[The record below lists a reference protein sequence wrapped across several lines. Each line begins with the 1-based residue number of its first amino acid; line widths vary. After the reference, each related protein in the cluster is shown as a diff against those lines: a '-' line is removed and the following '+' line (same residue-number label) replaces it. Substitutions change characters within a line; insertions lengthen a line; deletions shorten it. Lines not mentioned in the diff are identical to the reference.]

1 MSSYAHQPSY
11 YPLTADVVNVLKNV
25 IIEAGLAYI
34 AYGMQA
40 ALTLAAVR
48 ILLRREARAR
58 FMLAA
63 IIGLFVVSTL
73 AVVTDVEYYL
83 VQFPSALGTSPE
95 DIQAVM
101 NGLDI
106 VGVITRRDCRLA
118 RLDHM
123 AGLPP
128 YTMGATGVHMRKYR
142 PLVGAIVNC
151 YWNIKS
157 ITTYERIPMTRTLV
171 MTVPLLF
178 TNIVAT
184 TFIAVTVWWYRRD
197 IKGALGLF
205 ARKSQVER
213 VLVLLLETGFI
224 YCVLWALYIAFES
237 NDSGAGFTP
246 MQGLS
251 VVIPFIT
258 GLYPPVIVIITL
270 QHNKPQS
277 LLQSA
282 QISHALRFAGPPDAQ
297 ADGKEETSPPAAHS
311 STCYPTQSSS
321 ARDSLVM
328 NSTEASEGIVEMA
341 RVYIMLSA
349 CISILSAT
357 RAMAAPAS
365 SFYRPLNAEY
375 VHQLKHILTETALN
389 FSFYGVQ
396 SALLLIAAWFILS
409 RRNGRS
415 RFMLGAL
422 VALFSCS
429 SMVVI
434 AHEVSYVV
442 QTPSEVGTASKQAIK
457 HFILRVDVL
466 LAVAQRFNFVVS
478 DIIVAWRAWVIWS
491 ESRVARV
498 ILAVSVGSGLVGAI
512 IECVWVLERLI
523 TTNTTISK
531 PMDYRRDVKGNL
543 GLSTKRTQVE
553 KVLTMLVESGS
564 VYCLI
569 WLAHLIA
576 QSVIGAA
583 GFTPT
588 RLVDTALHSISA
600 IYPTVVVLI
609 AMHSNTT
616 QTLLSSQISHALN
629 FAGGADVQNASAM
642 EENIVETQD
651 NGELVST
658 TSSSA

>member
-1 MSSYAHQPSY
+1 MSSYAPAVSY
-11 YPLTADVVNVLKNV
+11 YPLTLNDVDVLKNV

-58 FMLAA
+58 FMLVA

-73 AVVTDVEYYL
+73 AVVTDIEYYL
-83 VQFPSALGTSPE
+83 VQFPFALGTSSE
-95 DIQAVM
+95 DVQALM

-106 VGVITRRDCRLA
+106 VGVVTVRLSVRAWLEWLANSVRSHRR
-118 RLDHM
+118 
-123 AGLPP
+123 LP
-128 YTMGATGVHMRKYR
+128 
-142 PLVGAIVNC
+142 VGAIVNC

-178 TNIVAT
+178 TNVVAT
-184 TFIAVTVWWYRRD
+184 TSIAVKVWWYRRD
-197 IKGALGLF
+197 IKGSLGLF
-205 ARKSQVER
+205 TKKSQVER

-224 YCVLWALYIAFES
+224 YCVVWALYIAFES
-237 NDSGAGFTP
+237 NDPGAGFTP
-246 MQGLS
+246 MQILS

-297 ADGKEETSPPAAHS
+297 ADGKEETSPQHRTAR
-311 STCYPTQSSS
+311 YS
-321 ARDSLVM
+321 ASDSFVM
-328 NSTEASEGIVEMA
+328 NSAEASEGIVEMA
-341 RVYIMLSA
+341 RDRYGSVLLLAYKTMNTQTSTL
-349 CISILSAT
+349 
-357 RAMAAPAS
+357 
-365 SFYRPLNAEY
+365 YRPLNAEY

-396 SALLLIAAWFILS
+396 SVLLFIAAWFILS

-457 HFILRVDVL
+457 PFILRVDVL

-491 ESRVARV
+491 GSRVARG

-531 PMDYRRDVKGNL
+531 PMYYRRDVKGNL

-616 QTLLSSQISHALN
+616 QTLLSSHALN
-629 FAGGADVQNASAM
+629 FAGGADVQNASAV
-642 EENIVETQD
+642 EESIVEPQD

>member
-1 MSSYAHQPSY
+1 MSSYAPELSY
-11 YPLTADVVNVLKNV
+11 YPLTPDVVDVLKNV

-73 AVVTDVEYYL
+73 AVVTDIEYYL

-106 VGVITRRDCRLA
+106 VGVVTVRLSRRDRRLA
-118 RLDHM
+118 SMDHM

-128 YTMGATGVHMRKYR
+128 YTMDVTAVYMRECRYANS
-142 PLVGAIVNC
+142 VGAIVNS

-184 TFIAVTVWWYRRD
+184 TCIAVKVWWYRRD

-224 YCVLWALYIAFES
+224 YCVLWS
-237 NDSGAGFTP
+237 NDSGVGFTP
-246 MQGLS
+246 MQILS
-251 VVIPFIT
+251 VVIPFVT

-270 QHNKPQS
+270 QSNKTQS

-297 ADGKEETSPPAAHS
+297 ADGKEENFPPTAHS
-311 STCYPTQSSS
+311 SILYPTQSSS
-321 ARDSLVM
+321 ANDSLAM
-328 NSTEASEGIVEMA
+328 NSTEASERIVEMA
-341 RVYIMLSA
+341 RALTVSLSTLRT
-349 CISILSAT
+349 IRSMDT
-357 RAMAAPAS
+357 QAS
-365 SFYRPLNAEY
+365 TLYRPLNAEY

-396 SALLLIAAWFILS
+396 SILLFIAAWFILS

-457 HFILRVDVL
+457 PFILRVDVL

-491 ESRVARV
+491 GSRVARG

-531 PMDYRRDVKGNL
+531 PMYYRRDVKGNL

-629 FAGGADVQNASAM
+629 FAGGADAQNASAV

-651 NGELVST
+651 NGELGST

>member
-1 MSSYAHQPSY
+1 MSSYAPELSY
-11 YPLTADVVNVLKNV
+11 YPLTPDVVDVLKNV

-73 AVVTDVEYYL
+73 AVVTDIEYYL
-83 VQFPSALGTSPE
+83 IQFPSALGTSPE

-106 VGVITRRDCRLA
+106 VGVVTLRLSRRDCRLA
-118 RLDHM
+118 SMDHM
-123 AGLPP
+123 AVLPS
-128 YTMGATGVHMRKYR
+128 YTMDITAVHMRECRYATS
-142 PLVGAIVNC
+142 VGAIVNS

-178 TNIVAT
+178 TNVVAT
-184 TFIAVTVWWYRRD
+184 TLIAVKVWWYRRD
-197 IKGALGLF
+197 IKGALGHF

-224 YCVLWALYIAFES
+224 YCVLWS
-237 NDSGAGFTP
+237 NDSGVGFTP
-246 MQGLS
+246 MQILS
-251 VVIPFIT
+251 VVIPFVT

-282 QISHALRFAGPPDAQ
+282 QISHALRFAGLPDAQ
-297 ADGKEETSPPAAHS
+297 ADGKEENSSPTAHS
-311 STCYPTQSSS
+311 SIVYPTQSSS
-321 ARDSLVM
+321 ASGSLV
-328 NSTEASEGIVEMA
+328 SHPSETSEGIAEMA
-341 RVYIMLSA
+341 RAYIMLSA

-457 HFILRVDVL
+457 PFILRVDVL

-491 ESRVARV
+491 ESRVARG
-498 ILAVSVGSGLVGAI
+498 ILAVSVGSGLVPMFLA
-512 IECVWVLERLI
+512 VASRLNSGMI
-523 TTNTTISK
+523 TRY
-531 PMDYRRDVKGNL
+531 YRRDVKGNL

-629 FAGGADVQNASAM
+629 FAGGADAQNASAV
-642 EENIVETQD
+642 EENIGETQD
-651 NGELVST
+651 NSELGST

>member
-1 MSSYAHQPSY
+1 MSSYAPELSY
-11 YPLTADVVNVLKNV
+11 YPLTSDVVDVLKNV
-25 IIEAGLAYI
+25 IIETGLAYI

-58 FMLAA
+58 FMLVA
-63 IIGLFVVSTL
+63 IVGLFVVSTL
-73 AVVTDVEYYL
+73 AVVTDIEYYMI
-83 VQFPSALGTSPE
+83 QFPSALGTSPE
-95 DIQAVM
+95 DMQAMM

-106 VGVITRRDCRLA
+106 VGVVTVRLSYVVSDGIVVWRAWIIWPDCRPIRWTL
-118 RLDHM
+118 LLCIC
-123 AGLPP
+123 GS
-128 YTMGATGVHMRKYR
+128 T
-142 PLVGAIVNC
+142 VGAIVNC
-151 YWNIKS
+151 YWDIKS

-184 TFIAVTVWWYRRD
+184 TFIAVKVW
-197 IKGALGLF
+197 
-205 ARKSQVER
+205 Q
-213 VLVLLLETGFI
+213 
-224 YCVLWALYIAFES
+224 ALYIAFES
-237 NDSGAGFTP
+237 NDPGAGFTP
-246 MQGLS
+246 MQVLS

-270 QHNKPQS
+270 QSNKTQS

-282 QISHALRFAGPPDAQ
+282 QISHALRFAGLFDPWTPKQ
-297 ADGKEETSPPAAHS
+297 AP
-311 STCYPTQSSS
+311 STDRSTRRYVTES
-321 ARDSLVM
+321 AV
-328 NSTEASEGIVEMA
+328 NFN
-341 RVYIMLSA
+341 IM
-349 CISILSAT
+349 
-357 RAMAAPAS
+357 
-365 SFYRPLNAEY
+365 PL
-375 VHQLKHILTETALN
+375 LN
-389 FSFYGVQ
+389 KTFTGVQ
-396 SALLLIAAWFILS
+396 SILLFIAAWFILS

-457 HFILRVDVL
+457 PFILRVDVL

-491 ESRVARV
+491 ESRVARG

-531 PMDYRRDVKGNL
+531 PMSLMQSVPILFTNIVATVLVGLKVWYYRRDVKGNL

-629 FAGGADVQNASAM
+629 FAGGADVQNASAV
-642 EENIVETQD
+642 EENIGETQD
-651 NGELVST
+651 NGELGST

>member
-1 MSSYAHQPSY
+1 MD
-11 YPLTADVVNVLKNV
+11 T
-25 IIEAGLAYI
+25 
-34 AYGMQA
+34 QA
-40 ALTLAAVR
+40 
-48 ILLRREARAR
+48 
-58 FMLAA
+58 
-63 IIGLFVVSTL
+63 STL
-73 AVVTDVEYYL
+73 
-83 VQFPSALGTSPE
+83 
-95 DIQAVM
+95 
-101 NGLDI
+101 
-106 VGVITRRDCRLA
+106 
-118 RLDHM
+118 
-123 AGLPP
+123 
-128 YTMGATGVHMRKYR
+128 
-142 PLVGAIVNC
+142 
-151 YWNIKS
+151 
-157 ITTYERIPMTRTLV
+157 
-171 MTVPLLF
+171 
-178 TNIVAT
+178 
-184 TFIAVTVWWYRRD
+184 
-197 IKGALGLF
+197 
-205 ARKSQVER
+205 
-213 VLVLLLETGFI
+213 
-224 YCVLWALYIAFES
+224 
-237 NDSGAGFTP
+237 
-246 MQGLS
+246 
-251 VVIPFIT
+251 
-258 GLYPPVIVIITL
+258 
-270 QHNKPQS
+270 
-277 LLQSA
+277 
-282 QISHALRFAGPPDAQ
+282 
-297 ADGKEETSPPAAHS
+297 
-311 STCYPTQSSS
+311 
-321 ARDSLVM
+321 
-328 NSTEASEGIVEMA
+328 
-341 RVYIMLSA
+341 
-349 CISILSAT
+349 
-357 RAMAAPAS
+357 
-365 SFYRPLNAEY
+365 YRPLNAEY

-396 SALLLIAAWFILS
+396 SILLFIAAWFILS

-429 SMVVI
+429 SMVDI

-457 HFILRVDVL
+457 PFILRVDVL
-466 LAVAQRFNFVVS
+466 LAVAQRFNVVVS

-491 ESRVARV
+491 GSRVARG

-531 PMDYRRDVKGNL
+531 PMSLMQSVPILFTNIVATVLVGLKVWYYRRDVKGNL

-616 QTLLSSQISHALN
+616 QTLLSSHALN
-629 FAGGADVQNASAM
+629 FAGGADVQNASAV
-642 EENIVETQD
+642 EESIVEPQD

>member
-1 MSSYAHQPSY
+1 
-11 YPLTADVVNVLKNV
+11 
-25 IIEAGLAYI
+25 II
-34 AYGMQA
+34 
-40 ALTLAAVR
+40 
-48 ILLRREARAR
+48 
-58 FMLAA
+58 
-63 IIGLFVVSTL
+63 
-73 AVVTDVEYYL
+73 
-83 VQFPSALGTSPE
+83 
-95 DIQAVM
+95 
-101 NGLDI
+101 
-106 VGVITRRDCRLA
+106 
-118 RLDHM
+118 
-123 AGLPP
+123 
-128 YTMGATGVHMRKYR
+128 
-142 PLVGAIVNC
+142 
-151 YWNIKS
+151 
-157 ITTYERIPMTRTLV
+157 TYKRIPMTRTLV

-184 TFIAVTVWWYRRD
+184 TFIAVKVWWYRRD

-224 YCVLWALYIAFES
+224 YCVLWS
-237 NDSGAGFTP
+237 NDSGVGFTP
-246 MQGLS
+246 MQILS
-251 VVIPFIT
+251 VVIPFVT

-270 QHNKPQS
+270 QHNKTQS

-297 ADGKEETSPPAAHS
+297 ADGKEENSSPKAHS
-311 STCYPTQSSS
+311 SIVYPTQSSS
-321 ARDSLVM
+321 ASDSLVM
-328 NSTEASEGIVEMA
+328 NSTEASEGI
-341 RVYIMLSA
+341 RDT
-349 CISILSAT
+349 CISLLST
-357 RAMAAPAS
+357 TETMVTHTS
-365 SFYRPLNAEY
+365 TLYRPLNAEY

-396 SALLLIAAWFILS
+396 SALLFIAAWFILS

-491 ESRVARV
+491 ESRVARG

-531 PMDYRRDVKGNL
+531 PMYYRRDVKGNL

-609 AMHSNTT
+609 AMHSNT
-616 QTLLSSQISHALN
+616 SIWP
-629 FAGGADVQNASAM
+629 
-642 EENIVETQD
+642 
-651 NGELVST
+651 
-658 TSSSA
+658 

>member
-1 MSSYAHQPSY
+1 MSSNAPELSY
-11 YPLTADVVNVLKNV
+11 YPLAPDDVNVLKNV

-73 AVVTDVEYYL
+73 AVVTDIEYYL
-83 VQFPSALGTSPE
+83 VQFPSALGTSPA
-95 DIQAVM
+95 DVQALM

-106 VGVITRRDCRLA
+106 VGVVTVRLSV
-118 RLDHM
+118 RILQR
-123 AGLPP
+123 
-128 YTMGATGVHMRKYR
+128 YTAKECSLSHDVTLIL
-142 PLVGAIVNC
+142 LVGAIVNS

-178 TNIVAT
+178 TNVVAT
-184 TFIAVTVWWYRRD
+184 TLIGVKVWWYRRD

-224 YCVLWALYIAFES
+224 YCVLWS
-237 NDSGAGFTP
+237 NDPGAGFTP
-246 MQGLS
+246 MQVLS

-270 QHNKPQS
+270 QSNKTQS

-297 ADGKEETSPPAAHS
+297 ADGKEENSPPTAHS
-311 STCYPTQSSS
+311 SIVYPTQSSS
-321 ARDSLVM
+321 ASDSLVM

-341 RVYIMLSA
+341 RGHRPSPGIYKCFAYTLT
-349 CISILSAT
+349 IST
-357 RAMAAPAS
+357 TGAMTTPTS
-365 SFYRPLNAEY
+365 TLYRPLNAEY

-396 SALLLIAAWFILS
+396 SALLFIATWFILS

-434 AHEVSYVV
+434 AHEVSCVV
-442 QTPSEVGTASKQAIK
+442 QTPSEVGTALKQAIK

-491 ESRVARV
+491 ESRVARG

-512 IECVWVLERLI
+512 IECVWVLERLM

-531 PMDYRRDVKGNL
+531 PMYYRRDVKGNL

-553 KVLTMLVESGS
+553 NVLTMLVESGS

-600 IYPTVVVLI
+600 IYPTLVVLI

-629 FAGGADVQNASAM
+629 FAGGADAQNASAV
-642 EENIVETQD
+642 EENIGETQD